1 MTFRVQN
8 SSFIIYLKS
17 LLKHF
22 LFWLLLFTVGRIIF
36 LLANS
41 ADIVQVR
48 VGEVLAVFPHALRLD
63 VSTASYLMIIPF
75 LLLTLKLIIS
85 ARWLNIILQAYQYI
99 MLLLINILYLADA
112 LLYKEWSQK
121 INYKALQY
129 LQHPDEILKTATW
142 LQTIVALIGTILLML
157 FFIWFYR
164 KWILKPEIT
173 KVKYGYL
180 KGIALLLVGAPT
192 IFIGMRG
199 GVSPVS
205 ISQSAAYYSKYQIL
219 NDVAVNTPYNLGHSI
234 VKTLQISNTNHF
246 IQMEMA
252 EAEAIVRNLYAVE
265 KDTTFDILN
274 QKQVNIVFILLESW
288 SADLIASLGG
298 EAGITP
304 CFAELEK
311 EGLLLTQMYANG
323 IRSQQGISV
332 LLSGFPP
339 VPVHNITDDF
349 SKYAHLN
356 SIVRDLKAVGY
367 SSAFYFGGDLVYGNI
382 KSYIMAQQFDK
393 VIDEHDLPSSY
404 PRGKLTIPDQ
414 YLLEHQ
420 LHDTKNL
427 KEPFFSM
434 IFTGSSHSPYDQP
447 KIGEQL
453 TWNVDELPY
462 LNSAKYSDY
471 ALGEYFKKVRQEAWY
486 PRTLFVLIADHSH
499 KTYRQWSSNT
509 AEYQHIPMLL
519 WGEVLKEEYR
529 GKQWDK
535 MVSQADVPITIL
547 RQLGLPV
554 EKYEWSLDI
563 FNRYTKQFVSV
574 ETYGGFNWITPDGF
588 IAYDVANQYQIANT
602 FTNDSLFN
610 VEYRNCRAFLQ
621 VLYESYLN
629 K

>member
-1 MTFRVQN
+1 
-8 SSFIIYLKS
+8 
-17 LLKHF
+17 
-22 LFWLLLFTVGRIIF
+22 
-36 LLANS
+36 
-41 ADIVQVR
+41 
-48 VGEVLAVFPHALRLD
+48 
-63 VSTASYLMIIPF
+63 
-75 LLLTLKLIIS
+75 
-85 ARWLNIILQAYQYI
+85 
-99 MLLLINILYLADA
+99 
-112 LLYKEWSQK
+112 
-121 INYKALQY
+121 
-129 LQHPDEILKTATW
+129 
-142 LQTIVALIGTILLML
+142 
-157 FFIWFYR
+157 
-164 KWILKPEIT
+164 
-173 KVKYGYL
+173 
-180 KGIALLLVGAPT
+180 
-192 IFIGMRG
+192 
-199 GVSPVS
+199 
-205 ISQSAAYYSKYQIL
+205 
-219 NDVAVNTPYNLGHSI
+219 
-234 VKTLQISNTNHF
+234 
-246 IQMEMA
+246 
-252 EAEAIVRNLYAVE
+252 
-265 KDTTFDILN
+265 
-274 QKQVNIVFILLESW
+274 
-288 SADLIASLGG
+288 
-298 EAGITP
+298 
-304 CFAELEK
+304 
-311 EGLLLTQMYANG
+311 
-323 IRSQQGISV
+323 V

-356 SIVRDLKAVGY
+356 SMVRDLKAVGY

-519 WGEVLKEEYR
+519 LGEVLKEEYR

-563 FNRYTKQFVSV
+563 FNRHTKQFVSV

-621 VLYESYLN
+621 VLYENYL
-629 K
+629 KK